1 MKASEL
7 IALFERMLAEHWAYE
22 YGAARE
28 GVVDCSGA
36 FVWAFR
42 QYGRSV
48 THGSNT
54 IARRHVSGGL
64 RPISEAKPGWAVFKR
79 RFDGLEPD
87 QYAND
92 GLGNLYHI
100 GLLGADGKSVLN
112 AKSEEA
118 GFSSDP
124 LGRWQLAAPLSGVA
138 YEEETDMNGL
148 YQVVVTTDRDPLRV
162 RSQPG
167 AGQIIGHIPKGAIAD
182 VLSEDGGENPWPL
195 VRYGAVTGY
204 ASGAY
209 LTRIGGNEPTGA
221 EAGQAAQPS
230 EEGAG
235 TVGLPRGLA
244 MQLYSVLGEQ
254 LSVD

>member
-28 GVVDCSGA
+28 GCVDCSGA
-36 FVWAFR
+36 FVWAYK
-42 QYGRSV
+42 QHGQSIA
-48 THGSNT
+48 HGSNT
-54 IARRHVSGGL
+54 IARRHVRGGL

-100 GLLGADGKSVLN
+100 GLLAADGVNVLN
-112 AKSEEA
+112 AKSEES

-124 LGRWQLAAPLSGVA
+124 IGKWQLAAPLKGVE
-138 YEEETDMNGL
+138 YEEDEKMEAL
-148 YQVVVTTDRDPLRV
+148 YRATVATERDPLRV
-162 RSQPG
+162 RSAPETG
-167 AGQIIGHIPKGAIAD
+167 AIIGHVPRGEIVD
-182 VLSEDGGENPWPL
+182 VLAAGDWPRI
-195 VRYGAVTGY
+195 RYGEMVGY

-209 LTRIGGNEPTGA
+209 LRRIGGDAATDA
-221 EAGQAAQPS
+221 EAGQAVRPS
-230 EEGAG
+230 GEGNG
-235 TVGLPRGLA
+235 TVGIPRVLA
-244 MQLYSVLGEQ
+244 QQLYRVLGEA